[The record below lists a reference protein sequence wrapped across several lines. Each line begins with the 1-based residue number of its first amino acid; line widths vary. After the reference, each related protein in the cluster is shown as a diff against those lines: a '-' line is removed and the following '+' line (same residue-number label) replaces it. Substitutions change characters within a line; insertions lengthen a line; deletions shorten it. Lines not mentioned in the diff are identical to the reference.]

1 MAQVS
6 AHPPPDAAGHST
18 GGTIQPTKKLLLRAL
33 AGERTE
39 RPPIWLMRQAGRYLP
54 EYHQVRAAAGGM
66 VGLCNS
72 PEHAVE
78 VTLQPIRRFRLDA
91 AILFAD
97 LPQVAAAL
105 GQSLDYL
112 PGEGPVLTPPV
123 RSAPDIT
130 GLLSLSRLHQELA
143 PIYET
148 VGQLTRALPPEV
160 ALIGYAG
167 APWTIATYMVE
178 GRGGGTSEHAVVKQ
192 WALSDPDG
200 FQPLIDILTTAVTEF
215 LDRQIQQGAEAVQLF
230 DTWAGMLPHAFFERW
245 CVKPAAAII
254 AALKD
259 KHPDTPVI
267 AFPRGA
273 GLAYDGFAE
282 ATGADCVGL
291 DATVPLRWAA
301 QKLQRDLGRCV
312 QGNLDPQL
320 LAAGGPALHAE
331 TDRILRALSGGPFVF
346 NLGHGI
352 TKTTPPAHVAALAE
366 QVRAWTPDRQPWISR
381 AGRLTGCASASG
393 GRQGHQCSVHGGGQ
407 RDTAVHPGQPQ

>member
-1 MAQVS
+1 V
-6 AHPPPDAAGHST
+6 DI
-18 GGTIQPTKKLLLRAL
+18 GTRGEISPGRASGRVRPKKLLLRAL
-33 AGERTE
+33 AGELTE

-54 EYHQVRAAAGGM
+54 EYHRVREAAGGM
-66 VGLCNS
+66 VGLCKS

-78 VTLQPIRRFRLDA
+78 VTLQPIRRFPLDA

-105 GQSLDYL
+105 GQTLEYRVGD
-112 PGEGPVLTPPV
+112 GPVLTPPV
-123 RSAPDIT
+123 RTTADIAEF
-130 GLLSLSRLHQELA
+130 LNASRIHEELA
-143 PIYET
+143 PVYET
-148 VGQLTRALPPEV
+148 VRQLTHALPPEV

-178 GRGGGTSEHAVVKQ
+178 GRGGASEHAVVKQ

-200 FQPLIDILTTAVTEF
+200 FQPLIDVLTTTVIQF
-215 LDRQIQQGAEAVQLF
+215 LGRQVEAGAEAVQLF
-230 DTWAGMLPHAFFERW
+230 DTWAGILPDALFQRW
-245 CVKPAAAII
+245 CVEPVAAII
-254 AALKD
+254 AALKAE
-259 KHPDTPVI
+259 HPDVPVI

-282 ATGADCVGL
+282 ATGADCIGL
-291 DATVPLRWAA
+291 DATVPLQWAA
-301 QKLQRDLGRCV
+301 RKIQRGLGRCV

-352 TKTTPPAHVAALAE
+352 VKTTQPESVTALAE
-366 QVRAWTPDRQPWISR
+366 QVRSFTTLRPAQPE
-381 AGRLTGCASASG
+381 
-393 GRQGHQCSVHGGGQ
+393 
-407 RDTAVHPGQPQ
+407 

>member
-1 MAQVS
+1 VDIGTREEVS
-6 AHPPPDAAGHST
+6 PKPVSGSV
-18 GGTIQPTKKLLLRAL
+18 QSKKLLLRAL

-54 EYHQVRAAAGGM
+54 EYHLVREAAGGM

-78 VTLQPIRRFRLDA
+78 VTLQPIRRFPLDA

-105 GQSLDYL
+105 GQTLDYRA
-112 PGEGPVLTPPV
+112 GDGPVLTPPV
-123 RSAPDIT
+123 RSAADIADF
-130 GLLSLSRLHQELA
+130 LSVSRLHEELA
-143 PIYET
+143 PVYET
-148 VGQLTRALPPEV
+148 VRQLTRALPAET

-178 GRGGGTSEHAVVKQ
+178 GRGGGTSEHSVVKQ

-200 FQPLIDILTTAVTEF
+200 FQPLIDVLTTAIIQF
-215 LDRQIQQGAEAVQLF
+215 LGRQIEAGAEAVQLF
-230 DTWAGMLPHAFFERW
+230 DTWAGILPDTLFERW
-245 CVKPAAAII
+245 CVKPVATII
-254 AALKD
+254 AALKTQ
-259 KHPDTPVI
+259 HPDVPVI

-282 ATGADCVGL
+282 ATGADCIGL
-291 DATVPLRWAA
+291 DATVPLEWAA
-301 QKLQRDLGRCV
+301 QKLQRGLGRCV

-320 LAAGGPALHAE
+320 LVAGGPALYAATE
-331 TDRILRALSGGPFVF
+331 RILRALSGGPFVF

-352 TKTTPPAHVAALAE
+352 VKTTPPEHVTALAE
-366 QVRAWTPDRQPWISR
+366 QVRAWTTPAPPN
-381 AGRLTGCASASG
+381 RLE
-393 GRQGHQCSVHGGGQ
+393 
-407 RDTAVHPGQPQ
+407 

>member
-1 MAQVS
+1 MDIGTREEVS
-6 AHPPPDAAGHST
+6 PKPVS
-18 GGTIQPTKKLLLRAL
+18 GTVRPKKLLLRAL

-39 RPPIWLMRQAGRYLP
+39 RPPVWLMRQAGRYLP
-54 EYHQVRAAAGGM
+54 EYHRVREAAGGM

-78 VTLQPIRRFRLDA
+78 VTLQPLRRFPLDA

-105 GQSLDYL
+105 GQTLDYRA
-112 PGEGPVLTPPV
+112 GEGPVLTPPI
-123 RSAPDIT
+123 RSAADMA
-130 GLLSLSRLHQELA
+130 GFLSVSRLHEELA

-148 VGQLTRALPPEV
+148 VRRLTRALPAEV
-160 ALIGYAG
+160 TLIGYAG

-178 GRGGGTSEHAVVKQ
+178 GRGGGPSEHSVVKQ

-200 FQPLIDILTTAVTEF
+200 FQPLIDLLTTAVAQF
-215 LDRQIQQGAEAVQLF
+215 LDRQIAAGAEAVQLF
-230 DTWAGMLPHAFFERW
+230 DTWAGILPAHLFERW
-245 CVKPAAAII
+245 CVEPAAAII

-259 KHPDTPVI
+259 KHPEVPVI

-273 GLAYDGFAE
+273 GLGYDGFAE

-291 DATVPLRWAA
+291 DTTVPLEWAA
-301 QKLQRDLGRCV
+301 QKLQRGLGRCV

-320 LAAGGPALHAE
+320 LAAGGPTLQAE

-352 TKTTPPAHVAALAE
+352 VKTTPPEHVAALVE
-366 QVRAWTPDRQPWISR
+366 QVRTWTTPEPTD
-381 AGRLTGCASASG
+381 
-393 GRQGHQCSVHGGGQ
+393 
-407 RDTAVHPGQPQ
+407 

>member
-1 MAQVS
+1 MDRYPSQI
-6 AHPPPDAAGHST
+6 HRKHAAYLGKCRATGCGAAST
-18 GGTIQPTKKLLLRAL
+18 SVDIDTRGEITMKPAPGDVQPTKLLLRAL

-54 EYHQVRAAAGGM
+54 EYHRVREAAGGM

-78 VTLQPIRRFRLDA
+78 VTLQPIRRFPLDA

-105 GQSLDYL
+105 GQTLEYRVGD
-112 PGEGPVLTPPV
+112 GPVLTPPV
-123 RSAPDIT
+123 RSTADIAEF
-130 GLLSLSRLHQELA
+130 LSISRLHEELA
-143 PIYET
+143 PVYET
-148 VGQLTRALPPEV
+148 VRQLTRALAPDV

-178 GRGGGTSEHAVVKQ
+178 GRGGGASEHAIVKQ

-200 FQPLIDILTTAVTEF
+200 FQPLIDILTTAVAQF
-215 LDRQIQQGAEAVQLF
+215 LERQVEAGAEAVQLF
-230 DTWAGMLPHAFFERW
+230 ESWAGILPDANFERW

-254 AALKD
+254 AALKA
-259 KHPDTPVI
+259 KHPDVPVI

-291 DATVPLRWAA
+291 DTTVPLAWAA
-301 QKLQRDLGRCV
+301 QKIQRGLGRCV

-320 LAAGGPALHAE
+320 LVAGGQALHTE
-331 TDRILRALSGGPFVF
+331 TDRILRGLSGGPFVF

-352 TKTTPPAHVAALAE
+352 VKTTRPEHVSALAE
-366 QVRAWTPDRQPWISR
+366 QVRSFTSPAP
-381 AGRLTGCASASG
+381 
-393 GRQGHQCSVHGGGQ
+393 
-407 RDTAVHPGQPQ
+407 PGQAAS